1 MCFLELEETTWADWK
16 ECLVV
21 EVALVVE
28 VSRLP
33 PRPAKKGN
41 IWSCTAR
48 PVLSPGIVIDVRHRR

>member
-28 VSRLP
+28 VSRTPLTLL
-33 PRPAKKGN
+33 RKEVYG
-41 IWSCTAR
+41 
-48 PVLSPGIVIDVRHRR
+48 PVRLALY